1 MVNYVGLWLVF
12 TLIVWFGF
20 NLLMKRIKYFMV
32 EWSGEYISLYV
43 EYGKKS
49 EQVKKIMVF
58 IFFKVLKIF
67 IDECM
72 CC

>member
-49 EQVKKIMVF
+49 E
-58 IFFKVLKIF
+58 
-67 IDECM
+67 
-72 CC
+72 

>member
-1 MVNYVGLWLVF
+1 MYYYVDRCIIWCYGNVCMVNYVGLWLVF
-12 TLIVWFGF
+12 ILIVWFGF

-49 EQVKKIMVF
+49 E
-58 IFFKVLKIF
+58 
-67 IDECM
+67 
-72 CC
+72 